1 MIRRRTAAA
10 LVLAALL
17 TPLAGVAHAQDPE
30 VLSLAT
36 QGQPRTQVP
45 APADGCE
52 RASAEAPVVVDVTT
66 LAPRAPRRAD
76 EPLQVSGRLLNC
88 GPDALRDVEVRLGV
102 GQRLDTRLTVAAAD
116 AEPVVGRRVAIDDS
130 AVPLAPGA
138 SQPFDLRLLT
148 GALQL
153 GRRNGVFP
161 LTVQAR
167 ARVGAES
174 ARGQVGLAH
183 TFLPWFPDGPIAPT
197 RLAWLVPLVD
207 RPHRAPGEVML
218 DDELNALLENG
229 QPDRGRLQRALIGAR
244 VGAQGACDPS
254 AAPPEG
260 SERDSAVGCRR
271 EPVPVTYALDP
282 DLLYSVEAMTRGYT
296 VQQRGKRVD
305 RPASPNA
312 EQWLVGLRAAATG
325 GADVLALPYG
335 DPDVVAL
342 TRSGS
347 PLRDDVESLRRLGQ
361 RVTGDLLGTA
371 PLASVAW
378 LPPGPVGG
386 AVDTLAGGEVRTLLI
401 DPAALPPLDPFRLFT
416 PSARTTLRSSAA
428 GEVGALV
435 IDEGLSR
442 LVEPDPSDAGWQGP
456 RLAEQRWIAEA
467 AVLAAELPSV
477 SRTFLVAPRRE
488 ADLIPSVLAGALF
501 DTGRLPFLCPVSLAD
516 ASAGTERC
524 TPGGLVDDQGPAVST
539 PRGAPLLAGPA
550 DRQLSKQTVERL
562 GEVRAASDQ
571 FTDQVLIAGSAP
583 ADAAKARLLRARGRA
598 ESQAW
603 RTQPREGREQLEL
616 LADDITDL
624 RGKVRLL
631 NARPVLLTGRVGT
644 VSLSVENGLDQP
656 VNVGVGLPSSRAAR
670 VQSRDTALQ
679 VVPPRRAVDVQVRVE
694 ARTSGRFQVP
704 AALLDA
710 EGRRFGPL
718 VQLQVRSTQ
727 YGQVALAVTGVAA
740 AVLLIAAG
748 VRITRRALRRDRAA
762 PDTEPA
768 VTPAA
773 PGSGI

>member
-1 MIRRRTAAA
+1 MTRTRRRTATA

-17 TPLAGVAHAQDPE
+17 APLAGVASAQPHA
-30 VLSLAT
+30 
-36 QGQPRTQVP
+36 QVP
-45 APADGCE
+45 AKPDGCE
-52 RASAEAPVVVDVTT
+52 RASAEAPVLVDVTR

-76 EPLQVSGRLLNC
+76 EPLQVSGRLVNC

-102 GQRLDTRLTVAAAD
+102 GLRLDTRLTVASAD
-116 AEPVVGRRVAIDDS
+116 AEPVVGRRVATDTS
-130 AVPLAPGA
+130 AIPLAPGA

-167 ARVGAES
+167 ARVGDES

-197 RLAWLVPLVD
+197 RLAWVVPLVD

-218 DDELNALLENG
+218 DDELDELLNDP
-229 QPDRGRLQRALIGAR
+229 QPGDVNQERGRLQRALFGGR
-244 VGAQGACDPS
+244 VGAQGACDQS

-260 SERDSAVGCRR
+260 AERDSSVGCRR

-296 VQQRGKRVD
+296 VLERGKRVD
-305 RPASPNA
+305 RPPSQNA
-312 EQWLVGLRAAATG
+312 EQWLVSLRAAATG
-325 GADVLALPYG
+325 DADVLALPYG

-347 PLRDDVESLRRLGQ
+347 PLRDDVESLRRLGK
-361 RVTGDLLGTA
+361 RVTDQLLGAPPLTA
-371 PLASVAW
+371 VAW
-378 LPPGPVGG
+378 LPPGPLGG
-386 AVDTLAGGEVRTLLI
+386 AVDALAGGEVRTLLV

-416 PSARTTLRSSAA
+416 PSSRTTLRSSAA

-435 IDEGLSR
+435 VDEGLSR
-442 LVEPDPSDAGWQGP
+442 LVEPDPTDPGWQGP

-477 SRTFLVAPRRE
+477 SRTFLVAPRRQ
-488 ADLIPSVLAGALF
+488 ADLIPSVLAGALA

-516 ASAGTERC
+516 AAAGTERC
-524 TPGGLVDDQGPAVST
+524 APGGLVDEQAPAVST
-539 PRGAPLLAGPA
+539 PRGAPLLTGPA
-550 DRQLSKQTVERL
+550 DQALSEQTVDRL

-603 RTQPREGREQLEL
+603 RDEPRMGRRQLEL

-631 NARPVLLTGRVGT
+631 NAQPVLLTGSAGT

-656 VNVGVGLPSSRAAR
+656 VNIGVGFTSSRAAR
-670 VQSRDTALQ
+670 VQSRDTGLQ
-679 VVPPRRAVDVQVRVE
+679 VVPPRQAFPVQVRVE

-704 AALLDA
+704 ASLLDA
-710 EGRRFGPL
+710 GGERFGPL

-727 YGQVALAVTGVAA
+727 YGRVALAVTGVAA
-740 AVLLIAAG
+740 AVLLVAAG
-748 VRITRRALRRDRAA
+748 VRIIRRARRRDRSA
-762 PDTEPA
+762 PEPEI
-768 VTPAA
+768 TPAA
-773 PGSGI
+773 PGSGV